1 MGGPADAEWSAH
13 IMASQTF
20 QKLQS
25 RYRYSFILLQ
35 QLVKSDFKLR
45 YQGSALGYL
54 WSLLRPLAIFL
65 IMYVVFLKFLRFD
78 YGVPHSTVYLLLG
91 IVLWNFFTEVTS
103 TGLGSI
109 VGKGDLLRKINFPK
123 YVVVL
128 AVSFSAL
135 INLALNFVVIG
146 VFMTADSVQIG
157 PQLIFALPLLAE
169 LFILSLA
176 FAFMLSAL
184 FVKLRD
190 VSYIW
195 EVILQGAFYATPIFY
210 PLIMVPEKFAK
221 WMMLNPAA
229 QIIQDL
235 RHVIVTQKSPT
246 IATYWNTPYIRL
258 VPVAIV
264 LALAVF
270 AVYYFRKNSKSFAE
284 DI

>member
-1 MGGPADAEWSAH
+1 
-13 IMASQTF
+13 MAPTTLE
-20 QKLQS
+20 KIKS
-25 RYRYSFILLQ
+25 RYSYSYILLK

-103 TGLGSI
+103 TGLSAI

-123 YVVVL
+123 YVVVF

-135 INLALNFVVIG
+135 INLALNFVVIAIFMAADG
-146 VFMTADSVQIG
+146 VEVG
-157 PQLIFALPLLAE
+157 PRILLALPLLAE
-169 LFILSLA
+169 LFVIALA
-176 FAFMLSAL
+176 FAFMLSAV

-190 VSYIW
+190 MSYVW

-210 PLIMVPEKFAK
+210 PLVLVPEKFAK
-221 WMMLNPAA
+221 WMMLNPVA

-235 RHVIVTQKSPT
+235 RSVIVTDQTPT
-246 IATYWNTPYIRL
+246 IATYWHSSHIRL
-258 VPVAIV
+258 VPLAMVAVI
-264 LALAVF
+264 AVWS
-270 AVYYFRKNSKSFAE
+270 VYYFRKNSKNFAE

>member
-1 MGGPADAEWSAH
+1 
-13 IMASQTF
+13 MAKTP
-20 QKLQS
+20 QKFID
-25 RYRYSFILLQ
+25 RYHYSIILLQ

-45 YQGSALGYL
+45 YQGSVLGYL

-103 TGLGSI
+103 TGVSAI

-123 YVVVL
+123 YVIIL

-146 VFMTADSVQIG
+146 IFMAANHVDVGYRI
-157 PQLIFALPLLAE
+157 LWAIPLLME
-169 LFILSLA
+169 LFVIALA
-176 FAFMLSAL
+176 FAFLLSAV

-190 VSYIW
+190 MSYIW
-195 EVILQGAFYATPIFY
+195 EVVLQAAFYATPIFY
-210 PLIMVPEKFAK
+210 PLVLVPTNYAK
-221 WMMLNPAA
+221 IMMLNPIA
-229 QIIQDL
+229 QIVQDL
-235 RHVIVTQKSPT
+235 RHAIVTPQTPT
-246 IATYWNTPYIRL
+246 ITTYWHTPYIRL
-258 VPVAIV
+258 IPIAIV
-264 LALAVF
+264 VLVAVVS
-270 AVYYFRKNSKSFAE
+270 VYYFRKNAKNFAE

>member
-1 MGGPADAEWSAH
+1 
-13 IMASQTF
+13 MASQTF
-20 QKLQS
+20 KKFQA
-25 RYRYSFILLQ
+25 RYHYSYILLQ

-45 YQGSALGYL
+45 YQGSVLGYL

-65 IMYVVFLKFLRFD
+65 IMYIVFLKFLRFN

-103 TGLGSI
+103 TGLSSI

-135 INLALNFVVIG
+135 INLILNFVVIA
-146 VFMTADSVQIG
+146 VFMVADHVSIT
-157 PQLIFALPLLAE
+157 PHILWALPLLAE
-169 LFILSLA
+169 LFVIALA
-176 FAFMLSAL
+176 FAFMLSAV

-190 VSYIW
+190 MSYIW
-195 EVILQGAFYATPIFY
+195 EVLLQGAFYATPIFY
-210 PLIMVPEKFAK
+210 PLILVPAKYAKF
-221 WMMLNPAA
+221 MMLNPIA

-235 RHVIVTQKSPT
+235 RHVIVTPKTPT
-246 IATYWNTPYIRL
+246 ITTYWHSGYIRL
-258 VPVAIV
+258 VPISIVVAI
-264 LALAVF
+264 AVVS
-270 AVYYFRKNSKSFAE
+270 VYYFRKNSKNFAE